1 LSAAIGSTRST
12 AYAYLHDLEQANIL
26 RSVWG
31 AGRNAPMLSKRK
43 KLYQANTNSA
53 WALCPAPP
61 MGCPA

>member
-1 LSAAIGSTRST
+1 
-12 AYAYLHDLEQANIL
+12 
-26 RSVWG
+26 
-31 AGRNAPMLSKRK
+31 MLSKRK